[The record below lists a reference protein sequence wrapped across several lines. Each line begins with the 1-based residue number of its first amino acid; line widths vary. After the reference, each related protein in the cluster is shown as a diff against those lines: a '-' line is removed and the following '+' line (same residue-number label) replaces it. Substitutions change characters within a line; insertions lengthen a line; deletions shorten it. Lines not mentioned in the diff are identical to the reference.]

1 MATTLAWTIMDGS
14 THADEG
20 TAHEYTADTDETDP
34 AGPVLFDAIVVRYQS
49 DSDRCTLVP
58 RDGTTEMK
66 LNAWL
71 TANLETVVDLDD
83 AR

>member
-1 MATTLAWTIMDGS
+1 MATTVAWIIMDGP

-20 TAHEYTADTDETDP
+20 TAHEYAAETDETDP
-34 AGPVLFDAIVVRYQS
+34 AGPMLFDAIVVRYQS
-49 DSDRCTLVP
+49 GNDRCTLVP
-58 RDGTTEMK
+58 RNGSTDEK

-71 TANLETVVDLDD
+71 TADLETVVDLDD